1 MAGLVMPLCTRECA
15 EAISGWLRFL
25 SVEGVWGHAL
35 DVVTKHLATA
45 HRDARSNLAT
55 ATAANPRGEA
65 HDAGWED
72 DGLAFLLGGGLGSLV
87 LTRVLLGRHLA
98 IDKGLVDMRST
109 ALVLAVLVR
118 PSSGVHD
125 VSGAIITRKVE
136 HVAGASLCGGALL
149 FGVAGSRRH
158 LGRIVRC
165 HGCVASRRCR
175 LGGTCKRL
183 EDDAT
188 DVDLVCRIGSRFEF
202 GLLLRGASCGRA
214 QGTLVEAITERK
226 HRRIATATESGA
238 GHGEG
243 VLEKRVW
250 KQRPEK

>member
-1 MAGLVMPLCTRECA
+1 MCVG
-15 EAISGWLRFL
+15 
-25 SVEGVWGHAL
+25 GHTL
-35 DVVTKHLATA
+35 DVITKYTATT
-45 HRDARSNLAT
+45 HGDTWSNLAT
-55 ATAANPRGEA
+55 ATLATNANPRGEADARALVA

-87 LTRVLLGRHLA
+87 LTRIFLGCRLA
-98 IDKGLVDMRST
+98 IDNRLVDVRT
-109 ALVLAVLVR
+109 VVLILAVLVS

-136 HVAGASLCGGALL
+136 QVAGANFGGRALL
-149 FGVAGSRRH
+149 FSVASSRRH

-165 HGCVASRRCR
+165 HGCVTSRRCR